1 MENQNKLDNQFKNA
15 AGKVENKGFDR
26 MEAIWDRVEEKLDHK
41 KKRRGLIFWRYGGVA
56 ALLLILLAI
65 GGQFFKKHANPTE
78 PETQVTTIDH
88 NKVEETFNPTTVR
101 DTQKIEVVVGEE
113 ETIIRKNDSVVNIKN
128 SAFIK
133 SKETPIDSSKYVLM
147 GNKKIYLQDI
157 FKHAP
162 GDTIY
167 FKDEGKI
174 VVLNDS
180 KLKVWDTRTDKG
192 EFRVKGEITPKKDDS
207 SSSAVTYSNVA
218 IQDTEN
224 ENLNEFIVPSK
235 DKYTHLNSLYF
246 GKDSLQNKEAITA
259 TVTVNN
265 NMVTGVVSDF
275 SGALPGAYVTIKGTN
290 KSVSTDIEGKFSIE
304 AKKGD
309 ILEISYIG
317 YNENSVAINNPN
329 IPHNIL
335 LEESTNKLEEVVV
348 VAYGTQKRKKE
359 EKRRKQ
365 IKQKQQATIAFAKRN
380 YRDGDKQTTSYVSA
394 PKGELDKGFQN
405 NQDYYRKN
413 MYKEGATVV
422 TSSDIQYDTLS
433 NGRIQFREIPG
444 QISETDE
451 PTYIAILNTAYITN
465 TAPLYVVD
473 GVAVN
478 EDTFRNLNQNDIATV
493 KVLKDQDAISAY
505 GDKGVNGVIVI
516 TTVKGTTIEMNTAAL
531 DNQSDSEKR
540 ALLQGVVTTR
550 GNSTPLYILDGM
562 PVDEE
567 TVKNM
572 NVNDVANIRVLKD
585 AGATSLY
592 GMRGSNG
599 VVVIKTKQGEYAR
612 EIIEE
617 DEEENEPIDP
627 SKIQVD
633 RESYNM
639 FEENQFENPTSNPLS
654 TFSIDVDNASYTNIR
669 RFLNNGQKV
678 PKDAVRV
685 EEMINFFKYNYPQ
698 PKGKEPFSIN
708 TEYSDAP
715 WNPDHKLL
723 KIGLKGKEIP
733 MDKLPASNFVFLIDV
748 SGSMSDDNKLPLLK
762 QSMKLL
768 VNQMRPE
775 DKIAIVVYAGAAG
788 LVLPS
793 TNGSEKTKIIDA
805 LDELS
810 AGGSTAGGEGIEL
823 AYKTAQENFIK
834 GGNNRVILAT
844 DGDFNVGDSS
854 DRDMQTLI
862 EEKRQSGVFLTC
874 LGYGMG
880 NYKDSKMEIL
890 ADKGNGNYAY
900 IDNMQEADRFLQKE
914 FKGSMYAIA
923 KDVKIQIEFN
933 PNHVQSYRLIGYE
946 NRKLRDEDF
955 ENDAIDAGELGS
967 GHTVTALYEIIPV
980 GVESDYFTPD
990 TKLKYTQQAKEKNKY
1005 KDELATVKLR
1015 HKKPDGNKSTETE
1028 LVIENKPVELDEA
1041 SSDFK
1046 FAASVAWF
1054 GLKLRDSKLIPSK
1067 SSKKIKKLGKEGIK
1081 NDTDGYKAEFI
1092 RLVDMVQ

>member
-41 KKRRGLIFWRYGGVA
+41 KKPRGLVFWRYGGVA
-56 ALLLILLAI
+56 AVLLILLAV

-78 PETQVTTIDH
+78 PELNPETQVTTIDH
-88 NKVEETFNPTTVR
+88 NKVEETFNPSTVK

-113 ETIIRKNDSVVNIKN
+113 ETTIRKNDSVIQITNTN
-128 SAFIK
+128 FETSK
-133 SKETPIDSSKYVLM
+133 SIPIDSSKYVLM
-147 GNKKIYLQDI
+147 GNKKIYLHDI
-157 FKHAP
+157 LKHAP

-180 KLKVWDTRTDKG
+180 KLRVWNYKTQQSG
-192 EFRVKGEITPKKDDS
+192 FALKGEITPKKDDN

-218 IQDTEN
+218 VQNSEN

-309 ILEISYIG
+309 ILEISFIG

-329 IPHNIL
+329 IPYNIL

-359 EKRRKQ
+359 KRRKKRAEQ
-365 IKQKQQATIAFAKRN
+365 EATIAFAKRKS
-380 YRDGDKQTTSYVSA
+380 RDGDKQTTSYVSA
-394 PKGELDKGFQN
+394 PKGELDKGIEPLEDRANASVLQSL
-405 NQDYYRKN
+405 Q
-413 MYKEGATVV
+413 E
-422 TSSDIQYDTLS
+422 
-433 NGRIQFREIPG
+433 EIAG
-444 QISETDE
+444 I
-451 PTYIAILNTAYITN
+451 NTATEGNPFANSTIVLRGVGTISGN
-465 TAPLYVVD
+465 AEPLFIVD
-473 GVAVN
+473 GVPVDEA
-478 EDTFRNLNQNDIATV
+478 TFRNLNQNDITSAQ
-493 KVLKDQDAISAY
+493 VLKDAAATSIY
-505 GDKGVNGVIVI
+505 GNRGANGVIVI
-516 TTVKGTTIEMNTAAL
+516 TTTKGTTLELNTAAL

-599 VVVIKTKQGEYAR
+599 VVVIQTKQGEYAR

-639 FEENQFENPTSNPLS
+639 FEENHFENPTTNPLS

-685 EEMINFFKYNYPQ
+685 EEMINFFKYDYPQ

-733 MDKLPASNFVFLIDV
+733 MDELPASNFVFLIDV

-1028 LVIENKPVELDEA
+1028 LVIENKPLELDEA
-1041 SSDFK
+1041 SADFK

-1054 GLKLRDSKLIPSK
+1054 GLKLRDSELIPSK
-1067 SSKKIKKLGKEGIK
+1067 SSKKIKKLAKEGIK

-1092 RLVDMVQ
+1092 RLVEMVQ